1 MAEAAAR
8 GVYDVAIVGGGPA
21 GLSAALML
29 GRVGRRVLVADSGD
43 GRNHG
48 AHTLAGFITA
58 EHMSPAQ
65 FRAASRRQLDQLP
78 GVEIRDETVTGADR
92 TPAGFRVHAAGQPC
106 AIAHRLLFT
115 TGVGDE
121 LPPVAGLAA
130 EWGRSVFG
138 CVYCHGWE
146 LRDRHVAVMGADLRK
161 SAGTATHLRQ
171 FVSAVSLICAE
182 EPRAPQR
189 EILRGLG
196 VAVIAGQVARVQAED
211 DGALRV
217 VLAAGQAVRVAGL
230 FAQTRHRPRSA
241 LAAALGCALTDD
253 GRIRVNH
260 LGHTSVAGVYAAG
273 DIARA
278 GQAASQVISAAASG
292 AQAAVAI
299 DQALLANEI
308 QRLGAAI
315 DAGAPRL
322 PGSARAT
329 WAAPVPP
336 AGRSDR
342 GASRH
347 CLALLTLQVL
357 QSYQM

>member
-1 MAEAAAR
+1 MAEAAAC

-21 GLSAALML
+21 GLSAGLML
-29 GRVGRRVLVADSGD
+29 GRVGRRVLIADSGD

-65 FRAASRRQLDQLP
+65 FRAAARRQLDHHP
-78 GVEIRDETVTGADR
+78 GVEIRGETVTGVDR
-92 TPAGFRVHAAGQPC
+92 TPAGFRVNAASGPC

-121 LPPVAGLAA
+121 LPPVDGLAG

-146 LRDRHVAVMGADLRK
+146 LRDRHVAVMGADMRK

-171 FVSAVSLICAE
+171 FVTEVSLICAE

-189 EILRGLG
+189 EILHRLG
-196 VAVIAGQVARVQAED
+196 VAVVAGQVSRVQAED

-217 VLAAGQAVRVAGL
+217 VMAAGRALRVAGL
-230 FAQTRHRPRSA
+230 FAQTRHHPRSA
-241 LAAALGCALTDD
+241 LAAAIGCALADD

-260 LGHTSVAGVYAAG
+260 LGHTSVPGVYAAG
-273 DIARA
+273 DIASA
-278 GQAASQVISAAASG
+278 GQAASQVIGAAASG
-292 AQAAVAI
+292 AQAAIAL

-308 QRLGAAI
+308 QRTGAAT
-315 DAGAPRL
+315 DGSRSAGL
-322 PGSARAT
+322 WT
-329 WAAPVPP
+329 
-336 AGRSDR
+336 GR
-342 GASRH
+342 
-347 CLALLTLQVL
+347 
-357 QSYQM
+357 